1 MLLKLENVKKN
12 YGNFSLD
19 CSMEVKRGQVTGI
32 IGSNGAGKST
42 TFKSILG
49 LIFPDGGNIEMF
61 GKNVNDISI
70 EDKEKIGVV
79 LTEANVNELLRA
91 KDLVPIMKAMFKK
104 FSTEDYLNKCKQY
117 NIPMDKPIK
126 EYSTGMKAKLKLIL
140 ALSHDA
146 ELLILDEPTAGLD
159 VIMRNELLDM
169 LRDYMEDDNRG
180 ILISS
185 HISTDLEGICDDL
198 YMISEGKIVMHEE
211 TDVLLSEYGI
221 IKATKEQFDSL
232 DKTHII
238 SVKEEKFGYLC
249 LTNQKDFYMENY
261 PSVAIEKGNIDDFII
276 LMVKGERQ

>member
-91 KDLVPIMKAMFKK
+91 KDLVPIMKAMYKK
-104 FSTEDYLNKCKQY
+104 FSAEDYLNKCKQY

-198 YMISEGKIVMHEE
+198 YMIAEGKIVMHEE